1 MLPVEWRAHALDALE
16 HITAYLS
23 EQNPYAAEALIRAI
37 EETAETLPTHPYL
50 YRHGRVLGTR
60 EAVVHPNY
68 LLVYRITSDRIVI
81 LDVLHARREYP

>member
-16 HITAYLS
+16 EIATYLS
-23 EQNPYAAEALIRAI
+23 EHNPYAAEALVNAI
-37 EETAETLPTHPYL
+37 EETAETLPEHPYL

-60 EAVVHPNY
+60 EAAVHPNY
-68 LLVYRITSDRIVI
+68 LLVYRITSDHIAI